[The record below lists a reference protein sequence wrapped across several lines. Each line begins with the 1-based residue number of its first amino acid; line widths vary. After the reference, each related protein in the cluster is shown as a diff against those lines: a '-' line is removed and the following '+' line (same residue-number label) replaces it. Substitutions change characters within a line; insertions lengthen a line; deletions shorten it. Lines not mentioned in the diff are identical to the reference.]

1 MAKDE
6 LILEIKAEAEGLR
19 AEIEQIKASLQGLQS
34 EVGKINSSFSAL
46 GSSIR
51 NALAGVASYLTL
63 DAFKDSVMAMEQL
76 RMQFKYLYGDAE
88 LAEEKLESLKN
99 IAISAGTDIKSL
111 ADMWTKLAVVGIKPT
126 NEQLESA
133 IKGMYTLGLST
144 DAVKGAF
151 EALTQ
156 MAAKGFV
163 SMEELRQ
170 QLADRFPAALDII
183 TRQMGISMEEL
194 NRRVEEGTI
203 TVREVINAF
212 FEGMQKGFGD
222 IDISSTLQSQLN
234 QLKTAILEFFD
245 ALGQAGLLEIFKD
258 AISALTEVLRQIA
271 PVLKEVVSAVK
282 EFYNILKDVGLID
295 VVAFVFSK
303 LLGIFKAVGLAIQ
316 DITIR
321 ARAFWATLTGDI
333 DKAVEY
339 EQRLGEISKKLD
351 DVGKSLFSLSSAQQ
365 ETKKTTTELAE
376 GLKTTADI
384 TKQVG
389 IAKEFSKQ
397 QAEEFKTKLQE
408 LRNALQDNVGRLKE
422 YESKLRDIA
431 EAQKKLA
438 EISATMQTSIAVEL
452 ARRELEVYDER
463 ISKIRESYESEREYL
478 NRLLQARRE
487 AGQDTTDIQARLR
500 AVEEGYQKEIEIVER
515 AKREEIE
522 RIKALEQEL
531 AREQA
536 EIKKQQL
543 EVQLRL
549 AQEGLADVG
558 EVMKAFSSLT
568 AKDFVTLFDTN
579 AINAFRS
586 YAEQV
591 KSVID
596 SMNAQAQEGFKNTQV
611 EIASLQQQLQTLQNS
626 IPELEIKAKADTAE
640 LERKIEDI
648 ITKYDGR
655 RITVYMDLVETI
667 RPSWER

>member
-6 LILEIKAEAEGLR
+6 LILEIKAEVEGVN
-19 AEIEQIKASLQGLQS
+19 AEIERVKAALQDLQTEVQKLNNTFNTLSSTIKS
-34 EVGKINSSFSAL
+34 
-46 GSSIR
+46 
-51 NALAGVASYLTL
+51 ALAGIASYLTL
-63 DAFKDSVMAMEQL
+63 DAFKDSVMTMEQL

-88 LAEEKLESLKN
+88 LAEEKLQSLKN
-99 IAISAGTDIKSL
+99 IAISAGADIKSL
-111 ADMWTKLAVVGIKPT
+111 AEIWTKLAVVGIKPT
-126 NEQLESA
+126 NEQLEAA

-144 DAVKGAF
+144 DGVKGAF
-151 EALTQ
+151 EALAQ

-170 QLADRFPAALDII
+170 QLADRFPKAIEII
-183 TRQMGISMEEL
+183 SEQMGISTDEL
-194 NRRVEEGTI
+194 YRRVSEGTI
-203 TVREVINAF
+203 KVQEVINAF
-212 FEGMQKGFGD
+212 FEGMQKEFGKV
-222 IDISSTLQSQLN
+222 DISSTLQAQFN
-234 QLKTAILEFFD
+234 QLKTAVMELFD

-258 AISALTEVLRQIA
+258 AVTALTGILRQIA
-271 PVLKEVVSAVK
+271 PVLKEVVSVVK
-282 EFYNILKDVGLID
+282 EFYNILKDVGVID
-295 VVAFVFSK
+295 AVAFVFSK
-303 LLGIFKAVGLAIQ
+303 LLDIFKAVGLAIQ
-316 DITIR
+316 DITTR

-333 DKAVEY
+333 NKAVEY
-339 EQRLGEISKKLD
+339 EKRLEEISKKLD

-365 ETKKTTTELAE
+365 ETKRTTTELAE

-384 TKQVG
+384 AKQT
-389 IAKEFSKQ
+389 ATATEFSKQ
-397 QAEEFKTKLQE
+397 QAEEFKIKLQE
-408 LRNALQDNVGRLKE
+408 LRNALQDNVARLKE

-438 EISATMQTSIAVEL
+438 EISATMQTSIAIEL

-463 ISKIRESYESEREYL
+463 IRKIRESYESEREYL

-487 AGQDTTDIQARLR
+487 AGQDTTDIQERLKR
-500 AVEEGYQKEIEIVER
+500 VEEGYRREIEIVER

-522 RIKALEQEL
+522 RIKALEREL

-543 EVQLRL
+543 ELQLRL

-568 AKDFVTLFDTN
+568 AKDFVALFDTD

-591 KSVID
+591 KRVID
-596 SMNAQAQEGFKNTQV
+596 TMNAQAQEGFKNTQT
-611 EIASLQQQLQTLQNS
+611 EIASLQQQLQALQNS

-667 RPSWER
+667 RPSWEG